1 MSIKDKIENARED
14 DWLTKDLSEEELN
27 KIKAAIKKEKIM
39 TIEEALSY
47 LKWARPI
54 KPYSF
59 DKKRV
64 QKAIDMAIKALE
76 LLDKLDKTI
85 TEQIDISYDQ
95 VECQTL
101 RWVLDKMSEMEE

>member
-1 MSIKDKIENARED
+1 MKTED
-14 DWLTKDLSEEELN
+14 L
-27 KIKAAIKKEKIM
+27 IKKLEH
-39 TIEEALSY
+39 Y
-47 LKWARPI
+47 RYCLKFQYGWYN
-54 KPYSF
+54 KDD
-59 DKKRV
+59 DKT
-64 QKAIDMAIKALE
+64 IDMAIKALE